1 MVIKDEVF
9 EKVADSVKPDA
20 KKRVVLHSIQIQEGI
35 SYHIYQNSVGQI
47 VLDPQISIPASE
59 IWLFKNP
66 EALESVMRGLSEAAQ
81 GKVSRVNL
89 KDL

>member
-81 GKVSRVNL
+81 GKVTRVNL